1 MAVSEPNMAALPV
14 APGARQA
21 GDRATER
28 SLAAMALR
36 RFLTIT
42 SAVVGAGLIMVLVLA
57 AIFAPLLTPFDYAA
71 IAPTQ
76 AYAPPS
82 REHLMGTDKFGRDVF
97 TRVLYGGRISLTVG
111 LIAIAIGASI
121 GVTVGLVAGYFGGF
135 VDEASMRVLDILLAF
150 PGILLAMGVVA
161 MLGPDLRNL
170 MIAVGI
176 GYIAGFA
183 RLMRGNVLA
192 ARKFDYVLAAEAIG
206 GGAGTIMGR
215 HILPNIAA
223 PLIVYAT
230 LSVASA
236 ILTAAGLS
244 FLGLGAKPPSPEW
257 GIMLSDGRETL
268 NRAWWV
274 SLFPGLAILVTTLSI
289 NFVGDG
295 LRIALDPR
303 LRMR

>member
-1 MAVSEPNMAALPV
+1 MAAIPV
-14 APGARQA
+14 ASGEQRAA
-21 GDRATER
+21 GRAAER
-28 SLAAMALR
+28 GLASMAPR
-36 RFLTIT
+36 RFLTIPA
-42 SAVVGAGLIMVLVLA
+42 AVVGAGLIVILVLA
-57 AIFAPLLTPFDYAA
+57 AVFAPLLTPYDYAE
-71 IAPTQ
+71 IAPLE

-121 GVTVGLVAGYFGGF
+121 GVSVGLAAGYFGGLI
-135 VDEASMRVLDILLAF
+135 DEASMRVLDILLAF

-192 ARKFDYVLAAEAIG
+192 ARTFDYVLAAEAIG
-206 GGAGTIMGR
+206 GRAGTIMGR

-223 PLIVYAT
+223 PLIVYTT

-289 NFVGDG
+289 NFVVDG
-295 LRIALDPR
+295 LRIALD
-303 LRMR
+303 